1 MRVFIEMNIE
11 KSISLVMVTY
21 NSFPFFK
28 DSIEYL
34 NKFIYDIDLEIIIVD
49 NNSKDVDTHD
59 YLDEL
64 KLLNN
69 KSIKVIKLTK
79 NTGYSVAMNV
89 GMNYAKYEFVLCFNN
104 DIYVDENS
112 NEAFV
117 SMYNLLNE
125 NIEIGAI
132 SPLFVK
138 EDKTSDLNY
147 VVKANPI
154 SAVAGRLTRIFSN
167 RSKNDEAN
175 ALKPNSKGC
184 ATVDIL
190 SGQFFIMRKSVY
202 FNIVGGFDTRY
213 FLYSSDWDISRT
225 LKFHGLKSV
234 IYTKATLTHGVGKST
249 SRARFLATFDIYK
262 SFAQYLLKWEI
273 FPFIRFLLYRV
284 LFTLPA
290 LAEIT
295 LRSFKKNKNVS
306 D

>member
-1 MRVFIEMNIE
+1 MKVYATMNLK

-34 NKFIYDIDLEIIIVD
+34 NKFIYDIDLEIIVVD
-49 NNSKDVDTHD
+49 NDSKDINTHN
-59 YLDEL
+59 YLDKL
-64 KLLNN
+64 KSLNN
-69 KSIKVIKLTK
+69 ESIKVIKLTK

-89 GMNYAKYEFVLCFNN
+89 GMNYAKHEFILCFNN

-117 SMYNLLNE
+117 TMYNLLNE
-125 NIEIGAI
+125 NMEIGAI

-138 EDKTSDLNY
+138 EDKTPDLNY

-154 SAVAGRLTRIFSN
+154 NAITGRLTRIFSN
-167 RSKNDEAN
+167 RSKHDEEN
-175 ALKPNSKGC
+175 ALNPDAKGC

-190 SGQFFIMRKSVY
+190 SGQFFIMRKSIY

-225 LKFHGLKSV
+225 LKFHGLKSI

-273 FPFIRFLLYRV
+273 FPFIRFLFYRL

-290 LAEIT
+290 LTEIT
-295 LRSFKKNKNVS
+295 LRSFKNNKNVS